1 MAKVKKSISLDA
13 EVYDWAV
20 EMAATLDDRTPSY
33 VINRACKKVMA
44 QAEAAKPE
52 KVKTNRVIGLSVTA
66 VVELWNEMFAD
77 TYASQMEKI
86 TSTRR
91 GSIQARIKEDFNT
104 VDAWREFF
112 ELIQQNDFLM
122 GKTQSR
128 DRKPFKITLDW
139 VCKPAN
145 LAKIIEGY
153 YHGRL

>member
-20 EMAATLDDRTPSY
+20 GMAATLDDRSPSY

-44 QAEAAKPE
+44 QTEAAKPE
-52 KVKTNRVIGLSVTA
+52 KVKTNKISGLSVIA
-66 VVELWNEMFAD
+66 VVELWNEIFAG

-91 GSIQARIKEDFNT
+91 GSIHARIKEDFNT
-104 VDAWREFF
+104 IDAWREFF

-122 GKTQSR
+122 GKTQYGE
-128 DRKPFKITLDW
+128 RKPFKITLDW

-153 YHGRL
+153 YHGR